1 MLVLRGTKKVL
12 RYLPPPTEQPGDS
25 DTALGDWYANRIVV
39 DRQPL
44 LLLVSSRS
52 LLSILVPA
60 RNVRSF
66 PARLAE
72 TIGHRLERLGIDK
85 GLIESEMQ
93 AMDTVV
99 VAKTCDRSVLGT
111 MNDFAKS
118 IPFYLGSQYWNET
131 SLHLTEGRLEETPCR
146 ASGRFEDCI
155 FPDRKTKELLV
166 NKWLGK
172 GYLRLIK

>member
-12 RYLPPPTEQPGDS
+12 RYLPSPVEPPGES

-44 LLLVSSRS
+44 LLLVSAKS
-52 LLSILVPA
+52 LLPFLVPA
-60 RNVRSF
+60 RNVRGL

-72 TIGHRLERLGIDK
+72 AIGHRLERLGIDK

-111 MNDFAKS
+111 MNDFARS
-118 IPFYLGSQYWNET
+118 IPFYLDSPNWDET
-131 SLHLTEGRLEETPCR
+131 SLHLTEKRLEKTPCR